1 MVLNEQKKV
10 LNIMKIL
17 LDDILSNKFKL
28 ILEDYKYMKPKDYLP
43 IVGFQ
48 LLEITEKNK
57 CTKIGDPNGFCAVW
71 CVWWTFMRVKHKKI
85 NQKDLALELIRIIK
99 FKNIKFKN
107 LIRNFSNKVT
117 ILRDEELKKHNLN
130 IDDWMLKNMMKI

>member
-1 MVLNEQKKV
+1 
-10 LNIMKIL
+10 
-17 LDDILSNKFKL
+17 
-28 ILEDYKYMKPKDYLP
+28 
-43 IVGFQ
+43 
-48 LLEITEKNK
+48 
-57 CTKIGDPNGFCAVW
+57 
-71 CVWWTFMRVKHKKI
+71 MRVKHKKI

-130 IDDWMLKNMMKI
+130 IDDWMLKKYDENIINKIEENVLNTII